1 MSIFLAFMFML
12 MSTKFSLAYTCACA
26 YAYALVKTMLNC
38 QYSQDE
44 IDSFDAAP
52 VKELTLYANN
62 SLCLVASQSTDSI
75 LAETGLRV
83 HEQATAGD

>member
-1 MSIFLAFMFML
+1 MFML

-38 QYSQDE
+38 QYSPDE

-62 SLCLVASQSTDSI
+62 SLCLVACQSTDSI
-75 LAETGLRV
+75 LAETGQRV